1 MKLWKKLTAC
11 AMSVFLAG
19 VIALPALAEETR
31 TKIEEVS
38 LSFAA
43 YDDGEDTEYGEVDVT
58 TGSNLYAVEDV
69 EFLSNTS
76 SAKYPRV
83 KVTLYAENNYYF
95 GSSSKNTFNLDG
107 EGAFYKS
114 ASLKNNKESL
124 VLTVELRKYSGAEA
138 DIAEDVEWDYEG
150 KGTWSEVPNA
160 GYYEVRLK
168 RGTAVVGDIIKV
180 EDTFIDFSNM
190 ITQTGNYSFQVR
202 TINRYITSNKS
213 KWASS
218 ERWSVDEDTLQE
230 LRQNSG
236 NSSNNYY
243 NTNNSNTNTSNGT
256 IPNPGTTAGWRQDNI
271 GYWYQ
276 NANGTYPAACWQ
288 YIDGNWYYFNPS
300 GYMVASNWQQVDGYW
315 YFLNALGHR
324 VDNQWLNTADGKFY
338 YVGADGRMLTNT
350 RTPDGYFV
358 DANGV
363 WQPGM

>member
-11 AMSVFLAG
+11 VMSVFLAG

-358 DANGV
+358 DASGV